1 MNKARLIMIHKQD
14 GSARLRF
21 LKLSYGGVCG
31 FSPIPTLAQIL
42 EQPQAGKLTL
52 HPAQLVKEAEVYL
65 GLSPGDLEVVGEYQV
80 FVDVADGPMQIFLAR
95 FTSIDPPF
103 VAAQKRG
110 AEFIELP
117 QARNL
122 SRIEL
127 ELLREVYTLVI
138 GG

>member
-1 MNKARLIMIHKQD
+1 MKQARLIMIHKQD

-31 FSPIPTLAQIL
+31 FSPIPALAQIQERPKADKFL
-42 EQPQAGKLTL
+42 L
-52 HPAQLVKEAEVYL
+52 HPAQLVKEAEDYF
-65 GLSPGDLEVVGEYQV
+65 GLSSGDLEIVGEYQV
-80 FVDVADGPMQIFLAR
+80 FVDVADGPLQIFLAS

-103 VAAQKRG
+103 VEVQSRD

-117 QARNL
+117 QAQNL
-122 SRIEL
+122 SQIEL
-127 ELLREVYTLVI
+127 ELLREVYSLVI